1 MRSIFHWRMTT
12 SNLHSTLTV
21 AAFWCRIRASS
32 YSSIVQRT
40 HYFPVCRTHANDAE
54 RRVYVTFEASN
65 ATVVYRLR
73 FRSCTLRSS
82 VCIFVRYVLG
92 AAAAVTSAVA
102 DVLLIAVLLCHPAL
116 VTSFTDLSLGNRSSL
131 INWCAAGINSNAAL
145 LNLCFVYSVC
155 VRILYAF
162 SACWIVVYDR
172 SSFGLYLISYA

>member
-1 MRSIFHWRMTT
+1 MRFDADDITTQTPTSIDDVPLQIVNAKNEMTIHNPLQ
-12 SNLHSTLTV
+12 SPIPLL
-21 AAFWCRIRASS
+21 ASS

-40 HYFPVCRTHANDAE
+40 HANDGE

-116 VTSFTDLSLGNRSSL
+116 VTSFADLSLGNRSSL
-131 INWCAAGINSNAAL
+131 IN
-145 LNLCFVYSVC
+145 
-155 VRILYAF
+155 
-162 SACWIVVYDR
+162 
-172 SSFGLYLISYA
+172 